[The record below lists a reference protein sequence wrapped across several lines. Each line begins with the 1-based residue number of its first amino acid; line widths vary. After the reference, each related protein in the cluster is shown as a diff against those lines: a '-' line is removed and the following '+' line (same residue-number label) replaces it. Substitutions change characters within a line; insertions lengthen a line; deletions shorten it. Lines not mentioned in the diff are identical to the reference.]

1 MADIAVGDNSRK
13 VGMNRRLGNLSMLD
27 NCGLL
32 SNIGGNDMGRF
43 SLISSRMLGRLS
55 SMLRRMSLGLVYRVG
70 ILGMMYIYCIAS
82 NYHKM

>member
-13 VGMNRRLGNLSMLD
+13 VGMNHRLGNLSMLD

-32 SNIGGNDMGRF
+32 SNIGGNDRGGF

-55 SMLRRMSLGLVYRVG
+55 SMLRRISLGLVYRVG
-70 ILGMMYIYCIAS
+70 ILGMMCIY
-82 NYHKM
+82 